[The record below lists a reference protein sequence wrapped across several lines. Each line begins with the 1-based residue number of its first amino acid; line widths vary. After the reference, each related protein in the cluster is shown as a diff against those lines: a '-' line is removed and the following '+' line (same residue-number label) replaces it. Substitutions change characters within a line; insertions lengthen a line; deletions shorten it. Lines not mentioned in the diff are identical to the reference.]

1 LTLQDHPRLPCG
13 GAKDCEEGSEDP
25 KDQGEANI
33 EMKWPKLSIPLK
45 VFGGWVNPKA
55 CSVLC

>member
-45 VFGGWVNPKA
+45 VFGG
-55 CSVLC
+55 